1 MSKEAEQTRTPGE
14 DKQREQMRF
23 LTLAPFFPVIIIGYF
38 AAGCASDVAQQVKHS
53 YYHALGIPHRFNT
66 NATNFFHSR
75 YERLDKPHDS
85 NLQADE
91 KFIMHIGRS
100 PKHAFSE

>member
-1 MSKEAEQTRTPGE
+1 MGKEEVPLRTPGE

-23 LTLAPFFPVIIIGYF
+23 LALAPFFPVIMMGYF
-38 AAGCASDVAQQVKHS
+38 TAGCASDIFQQVKHG
-53 YYHALGIPHRFNT
+53 YYHALRIPHRFNT

-75 YERLDKPHDS
+75 YERTDRPHDS

-91 KFIMHIGRS
+91 PFIAHIGRS
-100 PKHAFSE
+100 PVGAFSE